1 MKKWNAG
8 WATIIFFSL
17 LSGCGIN
24 RGIYSPS
31 IDGLQSVSKKG
42 QTLHSIT
49 YLDAPGRYIAYSP
62 WKHVAMF
69 GDFKLRQLNPSGT
82 AGIGMYWSRYKEVE
96 QYNPH
101 GITEITETGFHADV
115 YGGYG
120 WTKGF
125 ELVDDQPLVSSFFN
139 PDQSELNY
147 LSERYFL
154 QAGLHFKSRRFQVDG
169 VYRYNLMD
177 IESIKVK
184 PASEK
189 IFEYINFI
197 REKDPIPIPEIA
209 MMFTSGTSSLKHF
222 IGFSIAIPVT
232 GYSSRLNYGQ
242 FNSISLG
249 STYLISAINQKSSS
263 KRGKGKLSRN

>member
-1 MKKWNAG
+1 MKKWHAG
-8 WATIIFFSL
+8 WATIIFFTL

-62 WKHVAMF
+62 WKHIAMF

-222 IGFSIAIPVT
+222 IGFSIAIPVS

-242 FNSISLG
+242 FNSFSLG